1 MKTRSIA
8 ILAASAVLL
17 VGGMFAVAQRVMQ
30 KGFSGGR
37 GPMMALRQLNLTDD
51 QQAKVKSIFE
61 ANRTNIAPLM
71 QAMKANRQK
80 LEAMNG
86 AFDESQVSAI
96 AKDQGDLMA
105 KMIVA
110 RQQVKSQ
117 VMAILT
123 DDQKAKAAQLH
134 DQMKQRFQ
142 DRKKNWGQRTDGAK
156 SSDDE

>member
-1 MKTRSIA
+1 MA
-8 ILAASAVLL
+8 ILAATAVLL
-17 VGGMFAVAQRVMQ
+17 VGGMFVVAQRVMQ

-37 GPMMALRQLNLTDD
+37 GPMMALRQLNLTND
-51 QQAKVKSIFE
+51 QQAKVKAIFE
-61 ANRTNIAPLM
+61 ANRTNISPLM

-80 LEAMNG
+80 LEALNG
-86 AFDESQVSAI
+86 TSDEAQVTAI

-117 VMAILT
+117 VMAVLT

-142 DRKKNWGQRTDGAK
+142 QRMKDWGQRPDGGK
-156 SSDDE
+156 SSEDE